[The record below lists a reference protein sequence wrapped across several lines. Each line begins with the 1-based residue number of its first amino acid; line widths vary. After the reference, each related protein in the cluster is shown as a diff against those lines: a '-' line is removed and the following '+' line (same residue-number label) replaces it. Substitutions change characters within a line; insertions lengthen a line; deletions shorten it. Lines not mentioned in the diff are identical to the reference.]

1 VTRRAQDLIL
11 VVLALLAAVT
21 TYLAFANVRGAAPTG
36 DEVVANGGGLTP
48 GGGSPTT
55 QDDGDM
61 ADDTAD
67 PTEAPEGDAET
78 GAAGASLQAARS
90 ALAGDDPVTIAVLGD
105 STSNE
110 RSEWV
115 HLWAEML
122 AEDRPVTISHW
133 NEADGTSYNGPD
145 ILSEDGEG
153 SEVTIWSGSVAG
165 ATAASTAELL
175 PGIVPE
181 RPDFVIYNFGHN
193 STVDV
198 VADHFDELHS
208 GIKDVYGDLPT
219 IVILQNPQLDD
230 ANADVREAVE
240 AWARAN
246 GADVIDVAADW
257 PQAAWP
263 WLVDEVHPSQQGQ
276 QFWAETVAAA
286 LR

>member
-1 VTRRAQDLIL
+1 
-11 VVLALLAAVT
+11 
-21 TYLAFANVRGAAPTG
+21 
-36 DEVVANGGGLTP
+36 
-48 GGGSPTT
+48 
-55 QDDGDM
+55 
-61 ADDTAD
+61 D

-78 GAAGASLQAARS
+78 GAAGAPLQAARS

-110 RSEWV
+110 RSEWG

-153 SEVTIWSGSVAG
+153 SEVTIWSGSIAG

-230 ANADVREAVE
+230 A
-240 AWARAN
+240 
-246 GADVIDVAADW
+246 
-257 PQAAWP
+257 
-263 WLVDEVHPSQQGQ
+263 
-276 QFWAETVAAA
+276 
-286 LR
+286 